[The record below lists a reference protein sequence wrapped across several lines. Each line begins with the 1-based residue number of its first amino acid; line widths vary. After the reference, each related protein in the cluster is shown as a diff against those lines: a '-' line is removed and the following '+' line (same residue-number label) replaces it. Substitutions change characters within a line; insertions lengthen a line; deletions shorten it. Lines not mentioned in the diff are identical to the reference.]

1 MSCRQIAGVLSTGFT
16 NPKVVTLTSGT
27 SYTSSAGVDYLEV
40 YAIGGGG
47 GGGGA
52 TSSNAGCGGGAG
64 NVSFKFFP
72 PGTYTYAIGTGGAA
86 GSGGGTGVAGSNGT
100 QTSFNTLIGLAGS
113 GGSGASSTLPQ
124 RGGLAGGISGTA
136 QCSFSRQ
143 PGHTSNSESL
153 VESSGNGGSNLF
165 GDGGP
170 GYFTT
175 AAGSTGFDGTGFGGG
190 GGGGV
195 ESGAGGAGSPGGI
208 IIIEYY

>member
-1 MSCRQIAGVLSTGFT
+1 MSCRQIAGFLATGFT

-47 GGGGA
+47 GGGGSS
-52 TSSNAGCGGGAG
+52 SSNGGCGGGAG

-72 PGTYTYAIGTGGAA
+72 PGTYAYVIGAGGN
-86 GSGGGTGVAGSNGT
+86 GGVSGGGGSNGT
-100 QTSFNTLIGLAGS
+100 QTSFDTLIGLAGS
-113 GGSGASSTLPQ
+113 GGSGASSALPQ

-143 PGHTSNSESL
+143 PGHTSNSVSL
-153 VESSGNGGSNLF
+153 EASSGNGGSNLY
-165 GDGGP
+165 GGGGP
-170 GYFTT
+170 GSFTT
-175 AAGSTGFDGTGFGGG
+175 AVGSTGLDGTGFGGG

-195 ESGAGGAGSPGGI
+195 ESAVGGAGSPGGI
-208 IIIEYY
+208 IIIEHY